1 MNNEQTAN
9 KALLLA
15 IPKASVVERFSLSP
29 QRYNGWRKRGVPMSH
44 RFALAKFATELGVA
58 VPQAFYDEIAK

>member
-1 MNNEQTAN
+1 MINEQTAS

-15 IPKASVVERFSLSP
+15 IPKASVIERFSLSR